1 MEQVT
6 SEKLMRDLKV
16 VVDDAEALLA
26 ATAGQTGEKIEQ
38 LRARAKESLAAAR
51 DRLREAGSEIQHRA
65 KEAAKSTDEYVHEN
79 PWTAIAIAAGIG
91 FLVGSLTNRR

>member
-6 SEKLMRDLKV
+6 SEKLLRDLKV
-16 VVDDAEALLA
+16 VVEDAEALLA

-38 LRARAKESLAAAR
+38 LRNRAKESLAAAR
-51 DRLREAGSEIQHRA
+51 QRLQETGSEIQSRA
-65 KEAAKSTDEYVHEN
+65 RAAAKTTDDYVHDN

-91 FLVGSLTNRR
+91 FLMGSLSNRR